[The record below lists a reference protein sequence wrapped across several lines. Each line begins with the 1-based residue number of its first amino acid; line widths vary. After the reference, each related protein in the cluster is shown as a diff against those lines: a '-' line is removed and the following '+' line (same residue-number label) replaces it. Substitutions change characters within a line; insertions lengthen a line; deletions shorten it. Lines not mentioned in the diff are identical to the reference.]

1 MEITIFGATGG
12 TGVELV
18 RQSLDA
24 GHRVTV
30 VVRDP
35 ARLPAELRDRVDAV
49 TADVFDPGALEAAVK
64 GRDAVLTAMGSR
76 TGLKATTVCAD
87 SAQAIALAMAA
98 TQTRRLLMVSTSGQ
112 VADSGDGAI
121 MRTVLKP
128 LILQPIFKKVYDD
141 MRAAE
146 RHLEATD
153 LDWTFFRPSK
163 LTDAELKLPY
173 RTAVDRNIKHGLT
186 TSRADLAHCML
197 STIEDRSSVGHS
209 ISVAS

>member
-12 TGVELV
+12 TGIELV
-18 RQSLDA
+18 RQSLGA

-35 ARLPAELRDRVDAV
+35 SRLPTEFCDRVEVV

-76 TGLKATTVCAD
+76 TGLKATTVCSD
-87 SAQAIALAMAA
+87 SAHAIAVAMEA

-112 VADSGDGAI
+112 VADAGDGAI

-128 LILQPIFKKVYDD
+128 LVLQPIFKKVYDD

-146 RHLEATD
+146 RHVAASD

-163 LTDAELKLPY
+163 LTNADLNLPY
-173 RTAVDRNIKHGLT
+173 RTAIDRNIKHGLT
-186 TSRADLAHCML
+186 TSRADLAHSML
-197 STIEDRSSVGHS
+197 RSIDDAGSIRHS

>member
-35 ARLPAELRDRVDAV
+35 ARLPAEIRDRVDAV
-49 TADVFDPGALEAAVK
+49 TADVFDPSALEAAVK

-87 SAQAIALAMAA
+87 SAQAIALAMEA
-98 TQTRRLLMVSTSGQ
+98 TQTRRFLMVSTSGQ
-112 VADSGDGAI
+112 VADAGDGAI

-128 LILQPIFKKVYDD
+128 LVLQPIFKKVYDD

-146 RHLEATD
+146 RHLELTD

-163 LTDAELKLPY
+163 LTNAALKLPY
-173 RTAVDRNIKHGLT
+173 RTAIDRNIKRGLT

-197 STIEDRSSVGHS
+197 SAIDDATSIRHS
-209 ISVAS
+209 ISVTS